1 MGTSPLHLQASAY
14 PSQRRTCSEHEFR
27 PRADRIML
35 DTSVLVGKS
44 TLVRDWAE
52 LLHRE
57 LHGVVRAAGTHLQAI

>member
-35 DTSVLVGKS
+35 DASVSVGRS

-52 LLHRE
+52 SLHRD
-57 LHGVVRAAGTHLQAI
+57 LLGAVHAASTHLQAI